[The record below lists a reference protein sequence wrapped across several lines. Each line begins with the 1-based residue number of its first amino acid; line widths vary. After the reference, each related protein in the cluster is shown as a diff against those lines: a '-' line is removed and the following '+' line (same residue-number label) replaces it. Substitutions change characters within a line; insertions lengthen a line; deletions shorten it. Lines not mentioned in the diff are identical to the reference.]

1 MTLIIGPLKN
11 IINSNDIPVYLQ
23 NQVKRMYRNSLRML
37 RLINQLMD
45 FRKIENAKMTI
56 HAGNYDIVNF
66 TRKILQSYGS
76 LANQRHINM
85 DFKKTKKL

>member
-1 MTLIIGPLKN
+1 
-11 IINSNDIPVYLQ
+11 
-23 NQVKRMYRNSLRML
+23 
-37 RLINQLMD
+37 MD